1 GYSKGVAT
9 TEGRR
14 AAECTIVAEEGSSG
28 VERETAAGNSCSE
41 GSLLAVNKE
50 DGNERSLL
58 AALVWQEI
66 AAGRDQDRWQRKIA
80 AGSVSHSLSSIR
92 VSKASNLAL
101 ISSSNAM
108 AYNSRSVIL
117 RSFCYRVKGMYW
129 LDDLV
134 AERDGG
140 PKVKGCSLDLVS
152 SYDGSATE
160 GDDGGVGDKV
170 SNYRNCLDD
179 GGQLEVQRGTKITTL
194 IPKCHD
200 LGLMG

>member
-80 AGSVSHSLSSIR
+80 AGSVCAAREH
-92 VSKASNLAL
+92 
-101 ISSSNAM
+101 
-108 AYNSRSVIL
+108 
-117 RSFCYRVKGMYW
+117 CW
-129 LDDLV
+129 L
-134 AERDGG
+134 
-140 PKVKGCSLDLVS
+140 
-152 SYDGSATE
+152 
-160 GDDGGVGDKV
+160 
-170 SNYRNCLDD
+170 
-179 GGQLEVQRGTKITTL
+179 
-194 IPKCHD
+194 
-200 LGLMG
+200 